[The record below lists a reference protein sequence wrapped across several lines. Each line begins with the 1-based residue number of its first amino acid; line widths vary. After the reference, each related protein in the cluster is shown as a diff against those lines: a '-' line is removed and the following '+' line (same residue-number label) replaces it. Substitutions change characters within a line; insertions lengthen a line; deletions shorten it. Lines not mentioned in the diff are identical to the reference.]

1 MSFYTKKTLKSFF
14 FSVFLG
20 FLSNCLISCNNFNQS
35 KSIIYIPDSD
45 TIRYQAN
52 NLIENASWTE
62 EIQKSSKN
70 KSSTNSNT
78 NNTFFSLTN
87 ISSNFQIQK
96 DKKPVYPELKDFDSL
111 NLSTLDSNTKS
122 EITILINKIK
132 EENITKT
139 DFLLGFQQE
148 KILFDYEFSKHSKIN
163 SYYLGTPTENTNIKI
178 SIPVQFHFDDG
189 KLNTTFHL
197 EKVGNDYKIKQV
209 VFGEFLSD
217 K

>member
-139 DFLLGFQQE
+139 DFLEGFQQE
-148 KILFDYEFSKHSKIN
+148 KILIEYEIKKHNQLNNII
-163 SYYLGTPTENTNIKI
+163 LGKPKCQNEEEI
-178 SIPVQFHFDDG
+178 SIPIRFEFKDG
-189 KLNTTFHL
+189 SLNSVFTFVKL
-197 EKVGNDYKIKQV
+197 EDSIKIKQGI
-209 VFGEFLSD
+209 FGEFFGN

>member
-1 MSFYTKKTLKSFF
+1 MSFYTKKTLKNFF

-62 EIQKSSKN
+62 EIQKSSEN

-139 DFLLGFQQE
+139 DFLEGFQQE
-148 KILFDYEFSKHSKIN
+148 KILIEYEIKKHNILRHFCDFSSIDFSYSKFPTYNHS
-163 SYYLGTPTENTNIKI
+163 
-178 SIPVQFHFDDG
+178 
-189 KLNTTFHL
+189 
-197 EKVGNDYKIKQV
+197 
-209 VFGEFLSD
+209 
-217 K
+217 